1 MCEGGVIVAYRFDPA
16 QPVAEEVRR
25 VAAHQFTL
33 AVARLTS
40 SGDDTRDGSVHTA
53 RRHIKKVRALIRLAR
68 PALGRRYRAVDRRLR
83 AVNRMLAPIADA
95 QATAAMLPRMVWR
108 DGGDDL
114 PADVVARL
122 RDSVVRRESMAYED
136 AALNDAFGTTAA
148 LLRAELDAIGEWRTD
163 HIGFRGLA
171 RGLARTARKSRR
183 AMRKALDSSRVEDYR
198 QWRQVAK
205 YHWLQIRLIKARC
218 GGGLDLDERR
228 LEALDGYLGDCRN
241 CAILREVL
249 TSDSL
254 LDRTDAAR
262 GLQAVRRY
270 ERELRRCARRIGTA
284 IYAETPKDFVKRV
297 ERHWRATRRTR
308 RTQPASTP
316 WRSAA

>member
-1 MCEGGVIVAYRFDPA
+1 MAYRLNPA

-40 SGDDTRDGSVHTA
+40 AGDGTPDGSVHTA
-53 RRHIKKVRALIRLAR
+53 RRHVKKVRALIRLVR
-68 PALGRRYRAVDRRLR
+68 PVLGRRYRDVDRRLR
-83 AVNRMLAPIADA
+83 AVNRILAPIADA
-95 QATAAMLPRMVWR
+95 QATAAMLPGVVWR
-108 DGGDDL
+108 RGGDL
-114 PADVVARL
+114 PADLVARL
-122 RDSVVRRESMAYED
+122 RDSVTRRESMAYED

-148 LLRAELDAIGEWRTD
+148 LLRAECDAIGEWRLR
-163 HIGFRGLA
+163 HNGFRAVA
-171 RGLARTARKSRR
+171 RGLESTARKSRR
-183 AMRKALDSSRVEDYR
+183 AMRKALAGSRVDDYR
-198 QWRQVAK
+198 TWRQLAK
-205 YHWLQIRLIKARC
+205 YHWLQVRLLTARC

-249 TSDSL
+249 TSDSQ

-270 ERELRRCARRIGTA
+270 ERQLRRCARRIGTA
-284 IYAETPKDFVKRV
+284 IYDETPKDFVRRV
-297 ERHWRATRRTR
+297 ERLWRTTTRRTR
-308 RTQPASTP
+308 HTRGSSAP

>member
-1 MCEGGVIVAYRFDPA
+1 MREGGVIVAYRFDPE
-16 QPVAEEVRR
+16 QPVAEDVRR
-25 VAAHQFTL
+25 VATHQFTL

-40 SGDDTRDGSVHTA
+40 AGDVTRDGSVHAA
-53 RRHIKKVRALIRLAR
+53 RRHIKKIRALIRLMR
-68 PALGRRYRAVDRRLR
+68 PALGRRYRALDRRLR
-83 AVNRMLAPIADA
+83 AVNRMLAPIADS
-95 QATAAMLPRMVWR
+95 QATAAMLPRVVWR
-108 DGGDDL
+108 DGGDL
-114 PADVVARL
+114 PADLVAKL

-148 LLRAELDAIGEWRTD
+148 LLRAERDAIGEWPLH
-163 HIGFRGLA
+163 HIGVRSIA
-171 RGLARTARKSRR
+171 RGLERTARKSRR
-183 AMRKALDSSRVEDYR
+183 AMRKALDSSRVADYR
-198 QWRQVAK
+198 KWRQLAK
-205 YHWLQIRLIKARC
+205 YHWLQVRLIKARC

-241 CAILREVL
+241 CAILRDVL

-284 IYAETPKDFVKRV
+284 IYAETPKDFVRRV
-297 ERHWRATRRTR
+297 ARHWRSTRRTR
-308 RTQPASTP
+308 RTQPGSTP